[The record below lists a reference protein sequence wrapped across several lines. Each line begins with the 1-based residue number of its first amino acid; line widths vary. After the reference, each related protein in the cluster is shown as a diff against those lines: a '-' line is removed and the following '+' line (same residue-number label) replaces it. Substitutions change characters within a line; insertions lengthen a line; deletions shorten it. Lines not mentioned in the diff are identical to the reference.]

1 MAKTRVAIFGAA
13 GRMGEALFA
22 AAREREDVA
31 VVATLVR
38 RDSARLGTL
47 GHGGELRYEA
57 ALAAPADA
65 LVEFS
70 GARGFDEGLA
80 LALQHR
86 LAFVSGSTGITDAQ
100 LAALTRASASIP
112 VMWSA
117 NFSVG
122 VAVLKRLVEAAAT
135 ALGTEY
141 DAEIAESHHRQKVD
155 APSGTALA
163 LGEAIA
169 RARGQRFESV
179 ARLSRAGHAGPRA
192 AGEIG
197 FAVQRLGDV
206 VGEHT
211 ATFAAAGERIELT
224 HRATSRGVFAH
235 GALRAAVWLAQ
246 RRSGRFELADMLG

>member
-1 MAKTRVAIFGAA
+1 MTKTRVAIFGAA
-13 GRMGEALFA
+13 GRMGEALLD
-22 AAREREDVA
+22 AARERDDVTLTA
-31 VVATLVR
+31 ALVR
-38 RDSARLGTL
+38 RDSARLGTR
-47 GHGGELRYEA
+47 GSGAELRYA
-57 ALAAPADA
+57 ATLESPADA
-65 LVEFS
+65 LVEFA
-70 GARGFDEGLA
+70 GARGFDEALA

-86 LAFVSGSTGITDAQ
+86 LAFVSGSTGIGDAQ
-100 LAALTRASASIP
+100 LAALTRASATIP

-122 VAVLKRLVEAAAT
+122 VAVLKQLVATAAA
-135 ALGTEY
+135 ALGPEF
-141 DAEIAESHHRQKVD
+141 DAEIGELHHRQKVD

-192 AGEIG
+192 EGEIG

-211 ATFAAAGERIELT
+211 ATFAARGERIELT

-235 GALRAAVWLAQ
+235 GALRAAIWLAQ